1 MQAGDYRHYQHT
13 CIYPKNNECGYKSE
27 SQKCTSPLMYERMNL
42 SKINGYLQRRHHPLP
57 LVSLLGHQAFAPL
70 QVLPNFLLNLH
81 HLLPV
86 IAVSLVLGI
95 HSVLLKNSAKPN

>member
-13 CIYPKNNECGYKSE
+13 YIKYNECGYKSE